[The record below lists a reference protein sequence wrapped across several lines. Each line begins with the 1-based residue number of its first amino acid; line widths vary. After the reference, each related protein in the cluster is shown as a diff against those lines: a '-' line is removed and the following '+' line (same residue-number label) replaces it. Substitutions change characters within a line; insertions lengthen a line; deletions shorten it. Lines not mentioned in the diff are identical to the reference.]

1 MLLVILRDFL
11 KNIVHCLGRCHI
23 MNPVQTLINCFYIVK
38 FSFCQRGTAI
48 DLFHVPN
55 LCKRFNLFRGQYCMD
70 PASNSKLDAGEV
82 NGSHMLIPRTR

>member
-1 MLLVILRDFL
+1 MLVVILRDFL
-11 KNIVHCLGRCHI
+11 KIIVPCLGRCHI

-55 LCKRFNLFRGQYCMD
+55 LCKRFNLLRVNTAWT
-70 PASNSKLDAGEV
+70 PLD
-82 NGSHMLIPRTR
+82 IPNWMPVK